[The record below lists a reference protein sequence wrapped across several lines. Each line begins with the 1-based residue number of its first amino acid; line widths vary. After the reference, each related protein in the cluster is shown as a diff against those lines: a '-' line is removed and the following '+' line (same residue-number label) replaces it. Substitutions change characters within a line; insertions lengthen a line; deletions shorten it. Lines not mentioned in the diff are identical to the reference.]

1 MDFLRR
7 LRKKE
12 GSGKPYPTGGPA
24 LFFARIGTYFWKFLL
39 LNGLFLIFSL
49 PVLTIPAALTA
60 VYRVIIQ
67 IINKER
73 CFLWDD
79 FWEEFRR
86 NFKRSLLLALRLFP
100 DLLILSLTLTNGIG
114 NRQSFLG
121 IALLS
126 LSLFGMTWFLLK
138 TTWAFVMN
146 AMLDLKVTELLRNAR
161 ILALTERRTTL
172 VIILIYCITVVFLIT
187 VFPVSPWI
195 FLLLFF
201 SFKQYTV
208 CTFLYD
214 SILKRIVIPFEQN
227 TSSFPPDKA

>member
-1 MDFLRR
+1 M
-7 LRKKE
+7 
-12 GSGKPYPTGGPA
+12 
-24 LFFARIGTYFWKFLL
+24 FFARIGTYFWKFLL

-49 PVLTIPAALTA
+49 PILTIPAALTA

-138 TTWAFVMN
+138 STWAFVMN

>member
-138 TTWAFVMN
+138 STWAFVMN

>member
-67 IINKER
+67 IINKQR

-138 TTWAFVMN
+138 STWAFVMN

-201 SFKQYTV
+201 SFKH
-208 CTFLYD
+208 
-214 SILKRIVIPFEQN
+214 
-227 TSSFPPDKA
+227 